1 MKLQTQNVTNLTAAV
16 LFPIQ
21 IQKIIT
27 YGLQYFSIN
36 KYLNI
41 IRI

>member
-21 IQKIIT
+21 IQKIIKL
-27 YGLQYFSIN
+27 YIQKGLKQ
-36 KYLNI
+36 
-41 IRI
+41 